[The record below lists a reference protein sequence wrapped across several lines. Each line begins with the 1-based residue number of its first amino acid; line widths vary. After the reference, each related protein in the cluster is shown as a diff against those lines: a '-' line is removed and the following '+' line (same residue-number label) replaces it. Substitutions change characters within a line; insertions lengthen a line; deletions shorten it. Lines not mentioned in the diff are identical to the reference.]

1 MSRVLVTGGAGFVG
15 SHVVDG
21 LLGRGHEV
29 MVVDDLSTG
38 AGSNLPDDVEFAEV
52 DVAGPHFVETAK
64 SFRPD
69 VISHA
74 AAQSSVSVSM
84 REPDRDAR
92 VNIIGGLNVCRAA
105 VEAECEQVVYINT
118 GGALYGEPVYLP
130 CDEEHPIQPVSGY
143 ALSKW
148 TSESY
153 FRILLPSSI
162 PVKALRLGNVYG
174 PRQDPHGEAGVV
186 AIFVGS
192 MLAGEAVH
200 IFGDGEQ
207 TRDYVYIRDVVRA
220 HGMAMEYDDS
230 ISVNVATGVGTTV
243 NELFRSLRGLIG
255 PGKEPVY
262 GAPRPGDVRG
272 VVLDPSKARRVLG
285 WNADVSLLDGL
296 EETVEHMRGKVA

>member
-15 SHVVDG
+15 SHVVDD

-38 AGSNLPDDVEFAEV
+38 VISNLPGEVEFAEI
-52 DVAGPHFVETAK
+52 DIAGPHFVEAAK

-69 VISHA
+69 VISHT

-92 VNIIGGLNVCRAA
+92 VNIMGGLNVCRAA
-105 VEAECEQVVYINT
+105 VEAECDQVVYVNT

-130 CDEEHPIQPVSGY
+130 CDEDHPIQPVSGY

-148 TSESY
+148 ASESY
-153 FRILLPSSI
+153 FRILLSSSI
-162 PVKALRLGNVYG
+162 PVKTLRLANVYG

-186 AIFVGS
+186 AIFVGL
-192 MLAGEAVH
+192 MLDGKPVH

-207 TRDYVYIRDVVRA
+207 TRDYVYVQDVVRA
-220 HGMAMEYDDS
+220 HSIAMSHDGS
-230 ISVNVATGVGTTV
+230 ISVNVGTGVGTSV
-243 NELFRSLRGLIG
+243 NELFSSLRESIG
-255 PGKEPVY
+255 SGKPPIY
-262 GAPRPGDVRG
+262 GAPRPGDVRH
-272 VVLDPSKARRVLG
+272 VVLDPSKAWRTLRWKAAVGL
-285 WNADVSLLDGL
+285 SEGL
-296 EETVEHMRGKVA
+296 EETIAHMRGMV